1 MSKGALPPPT
11 GGRAFARRPELDA
24 LALRR
29 RGWTLALLT
38 LVYFFSFMDRQI
50 LSILLEAI
58 KADLRLSDTQLGL
71 LSGLVFAVFY
81 ATLGIPIARLA
92 DRSSRRM
99 IVAVSLTVWSAM
111 TAACGLAQSFT
122 QLMLARIGVGIG
134 EAGAGPPSHSII
146 ADLYSPDKRASAMA
160 IYSLG
165 VLLGGG
171 LGVMIGGNVAA
182 LYGWRAAMFV
192 VGVPGLLLALVV
204 RFAMVEPRRGLSD
217 VGRVAEQEPHPSLAD
232 GVASLWRSAPARH
245 LIAAITLTSLVGYA
259 LTGWGP
265 SYMQRSLGYSMREV
279 ANYVALPAA
288 LIGAA
293 SALIGGKLADRAA
306 RRHGV
311 YAQSWVVVV
320 MKAIGFP
327 FAIAFYFV
335 DVPHLALGCYF
346 VSYIFAG
353 AYLGPTFAMIQH
365 LAPLR
370 QRATWA
376 ALSLLSINL
385 VGLGL
390 GPFLVGQLSDWLK
403 PTFGPESLR
412 WAMLAVSLLTP
423 WAIFHYARAAALMK
437 REDALSR

>member
-1 MSKGALPPPT
+1 VSIEA
-11 GGRAFARRPELDA
+11 RPEIDDT
-24 LALRR
+24 LALKRR
-29 RGWTLALLT
+29 TMTLALLT

-58 KADLRLSDTQLGL
+58 KADLKLSDTQLGL

-92 DRSSRRM
+92 DRSSRRN
-99 IVAVSLTVWSAM
+99 IIAVSLAVWSVM
-111 TAACGLAQSFT
+111 TAACGLAQNFV
-122 QLMLARIGVGIG
+122 QLMLARIGVGVG
-134 EAGAGPPSHSII
+134 EAGSGPPSHSII
-146 ADLYSPDKRASAMA
+146 ADLYPPDKRASAMA

-192 VGVPGLLLALVV
+192 VGIPGILLAVIV

-217 VGRVAEQEPHPSLAD
+217 VARVAEQEAHPSLAD
-232 GVASLWRSAPARH
+232 GVASIWRSAPARH

-265 SYMQRSLGYSMREV
+265 SFMQRSLGYSMREV

-288 LIGAA
+288 FVGAT

-311 YAQSWVVVV
+311 YAQSWVVVA

-335 DVPHLALGCYF
+335 DVPALALGCYF

-353 AYLGPTFAMIQH
+353 AYIGPTFAMIQH

-370 QRATWA
+370 LRATWA
-376 ALSLLSINL
+376 ALSLLTINL
-385 VGLGL
+385 IGLGL

-403 PTFGPESLR
+403 PEFGGESLR
-412 WAMLAVSLLTP
+412 WAMLGVSLLTP
-423 WAIFHYARAAALMK
+423 WAIFHYARAATLMK
-437 REDALSR
+437 REEAVSSR